1 MAGRVRRQGGRC
13 VFCASIAHASERMH
27 PDGGF
32 DGLEDQ
38 MALLQPVL
46 LAGEHFIGLFQRV

>member
-1 MAGRVRRQGGRC
+1 M
-13 VFCASIAHASERMH
+13 FCASIAHASGRMH

-46 LAGEHFIGLFQRV
+46 LARAHFIGLFQRV